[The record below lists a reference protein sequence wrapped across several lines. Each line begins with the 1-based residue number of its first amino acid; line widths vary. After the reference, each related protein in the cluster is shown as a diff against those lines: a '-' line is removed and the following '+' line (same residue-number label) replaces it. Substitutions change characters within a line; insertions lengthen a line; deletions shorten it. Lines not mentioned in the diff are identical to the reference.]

1 MPRHLLC
8 LLLVVTGVAA
18 NAVPLAAQERAP
30 DDLGDTFGHSRHGSE
45 FDEGPRRAAYRMDG
59 TGDVHFPI
67 TCATVQA
74 QAFFDQGLG
83 QLHGFWYYEAER
95 SFRQV
100 AMLEP
105 DCAMAYCGMALANW
119 DTPERAAGFAAQSK
133 LRRAQA
139 GAREQMWIDATAA
152 LYEITDADL
161 DALRSTD
168 EEARRGARTA
178 IQQRVGKRNGKQ
190 LARDY
195 VRAIEAIVAAHP
207 EDIEA
212 KALLVNQIWLGWR
225 DFEIAYNSYAAP
237 DALLDQVFAAAP
249 LHPAHHYRVH
259 LWDHE
264 KPERALRSAAVI
276 GHTAPAIAHQWH
288 MGGHIFDKLKRFED
302 AAWQQMASSCADH
315 AHMQRDRVL
324 PYTIHNYGHNQE
336 WLARNLV
343 KLGRVHEAIALAK
356 NMIALPRHPTRNA
369 LAKPRSIAA
378 YGQARLLDALV
389 DYGMWETLL
398 ACAEQGFLESSDDP
412 AARGRR
418 AAMLAIAHAE
428 LGHRQAATA
437 QLAELTSAT
446 AAAKLARAQDVD
458 RAEAAALERSEAD
471 ERVREAM
478 GKALEDGTKPVRR
491 LDSLRAQVELVQLL
505 ASDELPAARE
515 RLAQAKELPADLRVR
530 AWLRLGE
537 AAKAVEVAQQ
547 NADKHPRSTPELAR
561 LVLALHAAGRADEA
575 RVKFTELRSVAGHA
589 DLNTPLLQQLAPLA
603 NTLGLPAD
611 WRTAEPPRDDVG
623 ERPPLAGIGPLLWT
637 PQPAPDF
644 ALPVVADAGG
654 TLSLAG
660 LRGEPVLLV
669 AYLGFG
675 CLHCV
680 EQLQALQPRQQ
691 EFAAL
696 GIRVVAV
703 GTDPVA
709 VARDSLATFAGGERP
724 TFPLLADPELTLFR
738 AYHAYDDFERMPLHG
753 TFLLDAQGRIRW
765 QDISAEPF
773 TDVAFLLGE
782 AKRLLRLG
790 PGD

>member
-1 MPRHLLC
+1 
-8 LLLVVTGVAA
+8 
-18 NAVPLAAQERAP
+18 
-30 DDLGDTFGHSRHGSE
+30 
-45 FDEGPRRAAYRMDG
+45 
-59 TGDVHFPI
+59 
-67 TCATVQA
+67 
-74 QAFFDQGLG
+74 
-83 QLHGFWYYEAER
+83 
-95 SFRQV
+95 
-100 AMLEP
+100 
-105 DCAMAYCGMALANW
+105 
-119 DTPERAAGFAAQSK
+119 
-133 LRRAQA
+133 
-139 GAREQMWIDATAA
+139 MWIDATAA
-152 LYEITDADL
+152 LYEITDADV
-161 DALRSTD
+161 DGLRSTD
-168 EEARRGARTA
+168 PEERRGARTA
-178 IQQRVGKRNGKQ
+178 IQQRVEKRNGKQ

-195 VRAIEAIVAAHP
+195 VRAIETIVAAYP
-207 EDIEA
+207 DDIEA

-249 LHPAHHYRVH
+249 LHPAHHYRIH

-288 MGGHIFDKLKRFED
+288 MGEHIFDKLKRFED
-302 AAWQQMASSCADH
+302 ATWQQLASSCADH

-324 PYTIHNYGHNQE
+324 PYAIHNYGHNQE
-336 WLARNLV
+336 WLIRNLG
-343 KLGRVHEAIALAK
+343 KLGRVHEAVALAQ
-356 NMIALPRHPTRNA
+356 NMISLPRHPARNA
-369 LAKPRSIAA
+369 LGKPRSIAA
-378 YGQARLLDALV
+378 YGQARLLDVLA
-389 DYGMWETLL
+389 DHEMWEALL
-398 ACAEQGFLESSDDP
+398 SCAEQGFLENADEP

-428 LGHRQAATA
+428 LGHREAVAAQLTELTAAT
-437 QLAELTSAT
+437 T
-446 AAAKLARAQDVD
+446 AARTARAQEID

-491 LDSLRAQVELVQLL
+491 LESWRAQVELVQLL
-505 ASDELPAARE
+505 ATDELPAARE
-515 RLAQAKELPADLRVR
+515 RLTQAKDLPADLRVR

-537 AAKAVEVAQQ
+537 PAKAVEVAQQ
-547 NADKHPRSTPELAR
+547 DVEKHPRSTPELAR
-561 LVLALHAAGRADEA
+561 LVLALHAAGRADQA
-575 RVKFTELRSVAGHA
+575 REKFTELRTVAGHA
-589 DLNTPLLQQLAPLA
+589 DLDAPLLQRLVALAEA
-603 NTLGLPAD
+603 FGFPAD
-611 WRTAEPPRDDVG
+611 WRTPEPPRDDVG
-623 ERPPLAGIGPLLWT
+623 DRPPLAEIGPLLWT

-644 ALPVVADAGG
+644 TLPVVSEAGG
-654 TLSLAG
+654 SQSLAG

-703 GTDPVA
+703 GTDPVDS
-709 VARDSLATFAGGERP
+709 ARASLATFAPGERP

-738 AYHAYDDFERMPLHG
+738 DYHAYDDFERMPLHG

-773 TDVAFLLGE
+773 TDFAFLLGE
-782 AKRLLRLG
+782 AKRLLQLG
-790 PGD
+790 SGG